1 MQQGKKIVE
10 SAYLKAGDKVA
21 IVCGRGGYG
30 TIHLVERI
38 PTTTFIQHPKWITSI
53 APQWNKHITRQY
65 LLFMS
70 GTYTVDVRYMSGIKA
85 DMYRTSTEH
94 IADNDRRCIGA
105 TRGLLYG

>member
-1 MQQGKKIVE
+1 MQQGRKIVE
-10 SAYLKAGDKVA
+10 PAYLKAGDKVA

-38 PTTTFIQHPKWITSI
+38 PTTTFIQHPKWITNI

-70 GTYTVDVRYMSGIKA
+70 ATCPVLVRYMSG
-85 DMYRTSTEH
+85 T
-94 IADNDRRCIGA
+94 CPV
-105 TRGLLYG
+105 